1 MKGSE
6 SVLFTN
12 VLLSFTVKHFV
23 SREEILS
30 KTLISGS
37 SSGFTLENWFTVNG
51 LKDILKFWFNS
62 NLNYKFR
69 LTLKDRC

>member
-23 SREEILS
+23 LGEEILS
-30 KTLISGS
+30 KTLICGS
-37 SSGFTLENWFTVNG
+37 SSGFTLENW
-51 LKDILKFWFNS
+51 LL
-62 NLNYKFR
+62 
-69 LTLKDRC
+69 

>member
-23 SREEILS
+23 LGEEILS
-30 KTLISGS
+30 KTLICGS
-37 SSGFTLENWFTVNG
+37 SLGFTLENW
-51 LKDILKFWFNS
+51 LL
-62 NLNYKFR
+62 
-69 LTLKDRC
+69 